1 MTEKITTS
9 TDDVELTKYSDEE
22 GYYLP
27 AIVYEF
33 ASEREDT
40 ALVRVVENLP
50 DEIDSTDF
58 GFHKRFGRDDW
69 EWEDDKLVLEA
80 EIDGGSEYKA
90 VFAMR
95 NDAPCEVTA
104 LVTPP
109 EEFTVEP
116 AVPTVAT
123 PGRGDTFTR
132 SASSN
137 HSGETESATAS
148 VATQSATDAD
158 EDSRDRSNGEASI
171 FDDVDGFPPSDSDDS
186 ETDSDGSETDSES
199 AGRSVVDELIA
210 ELEADSVEEDRLEY
224 LQQLLLPAADS
235 PQSVDVRI
243 RQLQNDMADF
253 RAYTNAMEQFIDE
266 HGSAEEVVS
275 QFERRL
281 DSFETTLEAV
291 ESSVEDHDTDITAVR
306 EETETMQSELESISR
321 ELSALEEDVSDLSTE
336 LDSLD
341 DRFPEFAI
349 EERIEAVEAEMAE
362 VSGYVQN
369 LKQVF
374 QDQ

>member
-1 MTEKITTS
+1 MTEKITRT
-9 TDDVELTKYSDEE
+9 TNGVELTKYSDEE

-33 ASEREDT
+33 TSERSET
-40 ALVRVVENLP
+40 ALVRVVESLP

-69 EWEDDKLVLEA
+69 EWEEDQLVLET

-95 NDAPCEVTA
+95 NDAPYEVTE

-109 EEFTVEP
+109 DEFTVEP
-116 AVPTVAT
+116 AAPTVAT
-123 PGRGDTFTR
+123 STGRSTFTR
-132 SASSN
+132 SSSSN
-137 HSGETESATAS
+137 HSEETESTAVS
-148 VATQSATDAD
+148 VPMQSETGTD
-158 EDSRDRSNGEASI
+158 EDREGIPDGKTSI
-171 FDDVDGFPPSDSDDS
+171 FDDVDGFPPSDSAEAES
-186 ETDSDGSETDSES
+186 DSDDAEQ
-199 AGRSVVDELIA
+199 SVVEQLIT
-210 ELEADSVEEDRLEY
+210 ELEENSVGEDRLEY
-224 LQQLLLPAADS
+224 LQQMLLPEADTT
-235 PQSVDVRI
+235 QSVDVRI

-266 HGSAEEVVS
+266 HGSAEDVVS
-275 QFERRL
+275 QFESRL
-281 DSFETTLEAV
+281 DSFETTLDSV
-291 ESSVEDHDTDITAVR
+291 DSSVADHDTDIAAIR
-306 EETETMQSELESISR
+306 EERGKMESELESITR
-321 ELSALEEDVSDLSTE
+321 DLSALEEDVSELSSE
-336 LDSLD
+336 LDSLND
-341 DRFPEFAI
+341 QFPEFEIQDRI
-349 EERIEAVEAEMAE
+349 EEVEAEIAE